1 MGEQAECLKLQKCVD
16 REPNTLREVDIGGNA
31 DAEWDRDLCC
41 GEIETHGYG
50 KKAKGWQTVK
60 KISPQYGDGTEA
72 RECQIK

>member
-50 KKAKGWQTVK
+50 KKAKGW
-60 KISPQYGDGTEA
+60 
-72 RECQIK
+72 